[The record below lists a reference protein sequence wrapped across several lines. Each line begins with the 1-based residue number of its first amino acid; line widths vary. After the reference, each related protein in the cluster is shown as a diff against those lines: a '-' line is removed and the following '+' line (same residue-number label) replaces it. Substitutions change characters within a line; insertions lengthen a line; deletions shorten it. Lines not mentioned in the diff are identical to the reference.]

1 MNKDNIIKTSND
13 WRSLGFDKDMARPIS
28 SGLKPTD
35 YLPGANFD
43 VQLDELSF
51 NRIIQF
57 KRLDRQPQ
65 GVVGKTYYDKETG
78 KVKIWVG
85 GDAKWAD
92 IQLTTTST
100 STTSSSSSSSSI
112 STSTTSSSSSSSST
126 STT

>member
-1 MNKDNIIKTSND
+1 MANDNILKGND
-13 WRSLGFDKDMARPIS
+13 WRSLGFDKDMSRPIS

-51 NRIIQF
+51 NRVIQF

-65 GVVGKTYYDKETG
+65 GSVVGKTYYDKETG
-78 KVKIWVG
+78 QIKVWVG

-100 STTSSSSSSSSI
+100 STTSSSSSSSS
-112 STSTTSSSSSSSST
+112 TSTTI
-126 STT
+126 